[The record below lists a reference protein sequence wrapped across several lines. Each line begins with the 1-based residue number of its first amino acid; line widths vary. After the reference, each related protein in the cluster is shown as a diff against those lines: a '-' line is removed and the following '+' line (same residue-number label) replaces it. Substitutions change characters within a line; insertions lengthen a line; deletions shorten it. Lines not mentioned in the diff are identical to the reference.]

1 MFCLLYN
8 NFVRGWMWRC
18 ADEGEE
24 EHAPWFSYSEETSV
38 NLMSYKFINSLTFV
52 YTSCWSIQRRMIWNR
67 LHGQILLLIW
77 IYEYLKPDINLM
89 DQSWIRS
96 QSIISVSATGFL
108 IIQLETWSYHF
119 WNLKLWLSII
129 WTQNVKGKGPF
140 FLLYVN

>member
-24 EHAPWFSYSEETSV
+24 EHARWFSHSEETSV
-38 NLMSYKFINSLTFV
+38 NLMSDKFVNSLAFV
-52 YTSCWSIQRRMIWNR
+52 YTSCWSIQPRMIWNR

-77 IYEYLKPDINLM
+77 IYGHLKPDINLM

-119 WNLKLWLSII
+119 RNLKLWLSII